1 MGTYLKIAPQNSSV
15 EFTQVDTSAT
25 NTTNLSA
32 SFASFVTASGD
43 FFAGGTFSG
52 SFIGNITSSSF
63 SGITPFFI
71 TASKGYLSYLNTSTL
86 TVVNTGSIDNIFLIQ
101 DATGSAFTINNQG
114 VTITKT
120 FTGTAPTPVQG
131 GIYFTSADM
140 YIGTTP

>member
-15 EFTQVDTSAT
+15 EFTQVDTSII

-32 SFASFVTASGD
+32 SFASFETASGW
-43 FFAGGTFSG
+43 FNGTFSG

>member
-32 SFASFVTASGD
+32 SFASFETASGW
-43 FFAGGTFSG
+43 FNGTFSG
-52 SFIGNITSSSF
+52 SFIGNIASGSF
-63 SGITPFFI
+63 NGITPFFI
-71 TASKGYLSYLNTSTL
+71 TASKGYLLYLDSSVL
-86 TVVNTGSIDNIFLIQ
+86 TVVSTGSVANIFLIQ
-101 DATGSAFTINNQG
+101 DSTGSAFAVNGQG
-114 VTITKT
+114 VTVVKT
-120 FTGTAPTPVQG
+120 FTGAAPTPVQG